1 MGTPSTSPSDTR
13 ARSPRR
19 NGGNPQRATSASASQ
34 KPALCRVAAYSGP
47 GLPRPTTAR
56 KRQLSLP
63 PLGFSAFSGLAGAA
77 AAPPPAPPLASGLAG
92 AAPSAAPSPSSSSPS
107 RTLRI
112 SSGSAPSV
120 AASGLGAA
128 TSPARGGPTLA
139 LVRSAPGG

>member
-19 NGGNPQRATSASASQ
+19 NGGNPQRATSASANQ

-63 PLGFSAFSGLAGAA
+63 PLGFSAFSVFSTLPG
-77 AAPPPAPPLASGLAG
+77 AAPPPPFASGLAG
-92 AAPSAAPSPSSSSPS
+92 APPSPPPPPPSSSPPPS
-107 RTLRI
+107 L
-112 SSGSAPSV
+112 
-120 AASGLGAA
+120 
-128 TSPARGGPTLA
+128 
-139 LVRSAPGG
+139 